1 MDTKRAKYE
10 TNKQSMR
17 LKLPN
22 TSISGIILLV
32 VCVSNTV
39 FHPRPGVTASYSEE
53 AMEKCL
59 TDLEKGV
66 EKVNEERAR
75 AKADPKSASY
85 TLNENVY
92 DEYKYTFL
100 LDSGLRSIL
109 LTQACCRTSR
119 NKYHKDL
126 WHNGG

>member
-1 MDTKRAKYE
+1 
-10 TNKQSMR
+10 
-17 LKLPN
+17 
-22 TSISGIILLV
+22 
-32 VCVSNTV
+32 
-39 FHPRPGVTASYSEE
+39 
-53 AMEKCL
+53 MEKCL